1 MIWKNFFL
9 SIFIL
14 LNLTSVNYSQINIP
28 DKVKQGIVIDH
39 SSGAVL
45 AEKNADQK
53 ISPASMTKIMTAVI
67 VFDQLRSKK
76 IKLTDQFIVSKKA
89 REATKS
95 GESTMFLVPG
105 DKVSIED
112 LLRGLIIVSG
122 VDASIVLAEG
132 IAGTEEQFVNI
143 MNEKAKE
150 IKMIN
155 TNFSNSSGTFSQT
168 NYSTVRDIALL
179 SSYLINNYMQY
190 YKYFK
195 EKDFAWARTG
205 GNPVKQENRNVLLSM
220 DEGVDGI
227 KTGHLKDS
235 KYSIAV
241 TKKKD
246 NRRIIVVISGLP
258 TMSSRAETSKILL
271 NNAFNKIDLIK
282 INYDKDKFKIKI
294 WNGSSSYLDV
304 SGINKDGIFINLPK
318 NLKNP
323 KIKMELEYE
332 YPLQLP
338 IKKFEKVAVLRIYN
352 NKELIDTEDLFAQK
366 DITDKNIF
374 FRGIQNINYYI
385 WR

>member
-1 MIWKNFFL
+1 MILKNFFL

-14 LNLTSVNYSQINIP
+14 LNLNSVSYSQINIP

-45 AEKNADQK
+45 AEKNSDQK

-67 VFDQLRSKK
+67 VFDQLKSKK
-76 IKLTDQFIVSKKA
+76 IKLTDQFTVSKKA

-132 IAGTEEQFVNI
+132 IAGTEEQFVNL

-179 SSYLINNYMQY
+179 SSYLINNYIQY

-246 NRRIIVVISGLP
+246 NRRIIAVISGLP
-258 TMSSRAETSKILL
+258 TMSSRAESSKLLL
-271 NNAFNKIDLIK
+271 NSAFNKIDLVK
-282 INYDKDKFKIKI
+282 IPYDKDKFRIKI

-304 SGINKDGIFINLPK
+304 RGANKDGIFINLPK

-332 YPLQLP
+332 YPLQVP

-352 NKELIDTEDLFAQK
+352 NKQLIESEDLFAQK
-366 DITDKNIF
+366 DIVEKNIF
-374 FRGIQNINYYI
+374 FKGIQNINHYI

>member
-304 SGINKDGIFINLPK
+304 RGINKDGIFINLPK

-352 NKELIDTEDLFAQK
+352 NKQLIESEDLFAQK
-366 DITDKNIF
+366 DITEKNIF
-374 FRGIQNINYYI
+374 FKGIQNINHYI

>member
-1 MIWKNFFL
+1 MILKKFFYL
-9 SIFIL
+9 VFFVFSFFS
-14 LNLTSVNYSQINIP
+14 TSYSQIIIP
-28 DKVKQGIVIDH
+28 DKVKQGIVVDH
-39 SSGAVL
+39 TSGAVL

-53 ISPASMTKIMTAVI
+53 ISPASMTKIMTAVV
-67 VFDQLRSKK
+67 VFDQLKNKK
-76 IKLTDQFIVSKKA
+76 IKLTDQFTVSNKA
-89 REATKS
+89 RNATRS

-112 LLRGLIIVSG
+112 LLRGVIVVSG

-132 IAGTEEQFVNI
+132 ISATEEQFAI
-143 MNEKAKE
+143 LMNEKAKQ
-150 IKMIN
+150 INMVN
-155 TNFSNSSGTFSQT
+155 TNFSNSSGTFSQD

-179 SSYLINNYMQY
+179 SSYLINNYSQY

-195 EKDFAWARTG
+195 EKDFVWTRTG
-205 GNPVKQENRNVLLSM
+205 GNPVKQENRNVLLSL

-246 NRRIIVVISGLP
+246 NRRIIAVISGLP
-258 TMSSRAETSKILL
+258 TMSSRAESSKLLL
-271 NNAFNKIDLIK
+271 NGAFNKIDLFK
-282 INYDKDKFKIKI
+282 ISYDKDKFRIKI

-304 SGINKDGIFINLPK
+304 RGANKDGIFINMPK

-323 KIKMELEYE
+323 KIRMELEYE

-338 IKKFEKVAVLRIYN
+338 IKKSEKVAVLRVYN
-352 NKELIDTEDLFAQK
+352 NKELIDAVDLFAQK

-374 FRGIQNINYYI
+374 FKGIQNINHYL

>member
-1 MIWKNFFL
+1 MILKKNFYLVFVV
-9 SIFIL
+9 IVFC
-14 LNLTSVNYSQINIP
+14 TTAYSQIIIP
-28 DKVKQGIVIDH
+28 DKVKQGIVVDH

-53 ISPASMTKIMTAVI
+53 ISPASMTKIMTAVV
-67 VFDQLRSKK
+67 VFDQLKNKK

-89 REATKS
+89 WNATKT

-132 IAGTEEQFVNI
+132 ISGTEEQFANL
-143 MNEKAKE
+143 MNAKAKQ
-150 IKMIN
+150 INMVN
-155 TNFSNSSGTFSQT
+155 TNFSNSSGTFGQD

-179 SSYLINNYMQY
+179 SSYLINNYSQY

-205 GNPVKQENRNVLLSM
+205 GNAVKQENRNVLLSM

-246 NRRIIVVISGLP
+246 NRRIIAVISGLP
-258 TMSSRAETSKILL
+258 TMSSRAESSKLLL
-271 NNAFNKIDLIK
+271 NSAFNKIDLVK
-282 INYDKDKFKIKI
+282 ISYDRDKFRIKI
-294 WNGSSSYLDV
+294 WNGSSSYLEV
-304 SGINKDGIFINLPK
+304 KGANKEGIFVNLPK

-323 KIKMELEYE
+323 KIRMEFEYE

-366 DITDKNIF
+366 EITDKNIF
-374 FRGIQNINYYI
+374 FKGIQNINHYL
-385 WR
+385 WQ

>member
-1 MIWKNFFL
+1 MILKKFFYL
-9 SIFIL
+9 VFAIIVFC
-14 LNLTSVNYSQINIP
+14 TTAYSQIIIP
-28 DKVKQGIVIDH
+28 DKVKQGIVVDH

-53 ISPASMTKIMTAVI
+53 ISPASMTKIMTAVV
-67 VFDQLRSKK
+67 VFDQLKNKK

-89 REATKS
+89 WNATKT

-132 IAGTEEQFVNI
+132 ISGTEEQFANL
-143 MNEKAKE
+143 MNAKAKQ
-150 IKMIN
+150 INMVN
-155 TNFSNSSGTFSQT
+155 TNFSNSSGTFGQD

-179 SSYLINNYMQY
+179 SSYLINNYSQY

-205 GNPVKQENRNVLLSM
+205 GNAVKQENRNVLLSM

-246 NRRIIVVISGLP
+246 NRRIIAVISGLP
-258 TMSSRAETSKILL
+258 TMSSRAESSKLLL
-271 NNAFNKIDLIK
+271 NSAFNKIDLIK
-282 INYDKDKFKIKI
+282 ISYDKDKFRIKI
-294 WNGSSSYLDV
+294 WNGSSSYLEV
-304 SGINKDGIFINLPK
+304 KGANKDGIFVNLPK

-323 KIKMELEYE
+323 KIRMEFEYE

-366 DITDKNIF
+366 EITDKNIF
-374 FRGIQNINYYI
+374 FKGIQNINHYL
-385 WR
+385 WQ

>member
-1 MIWKNFFL
+1 MILKNFFL

-14 LNLTSVNYSQINIP
+14 LNLNSISYSQINIP

-45 AEKNADQK
+45 AERNADQK

-67 VFDQLRSKK
+67 VFDQLKNKK
-76 IKLTDQFIVSKKA
+76 IKITDQFTVSKKA

-105 DKVSIED
+105 DKVSIDD

-132 IAGTEEQFVNI
+132 IAGTEEQFVNL
-143 MNEKAKE
+143 MNDKAKE

-179 SSYLINNYMQY
+179 SSYLINNYIQY

-195 EKDFAWARTG
+195 EKDFVWARTG
-205 GNPVKQENRNVLLSM
+205 GNPIKQENRNVLLSV
-220 DEGVDGI
+220 DEGIDGI

-246 NRRIIVVISGLP
+246 NRRIIAVISGLP
-258 TMSSRAETSKILL
+258 TMSSRAESSKLLL
-271 NNAFNKIDLIK
+271 NSAFNKIDLVK
-282 INYDKDKFKIKI
+282 IPYDKDKFRIKI

-304 SGINKDGIFINLPK
+304 RGINKDGIFINLPK

-323 KIKMELEYE
+323 QIKMELEYE
-332 YPLQLP
+332 YPLQVP

-352 NKELIDTEDLFAQK
+352 NKQLIDTEDLFAQK
-366 DITDKNIF
+366 EITEKNIF
-374 FRGIQNINYYI
+374 FKGIQNINHYI